1 MHEILPTLDLHL
13 SKLGVE
19 LEALTFQWFLSI
31 FTDCL
36 AAEALF
42 RVWDVILCLVGS
54 PFLFQVALALLK
66 LNEKAL
72 LDCNSAAGVYSYLNG
87 EMTHQGISI
96 DGLIRESDGMRG
108 MVKRVDVEKRREK
121 AVKREL
127 ADMAIGEEE
136 EAARLEA
143 SLVVVPA
150 AAVTAVTAEVTLVI
164 TAEEASPGEETA
176 EEVMEASIDEQEPVS
191 AAALDISE
199 ETSEV
204 TETSGCVPE
213 RTRSDR
219 LAEDAQPSTEVQDI
233 SAPETLGVAAD
244 ERVGEVVEAGCKNP
258 GEVLLEVE
266 LLVESA
272 SIEKSAPGRFE
283 LEISLS
289 PVSEGDQEGLETPPL
304 PSSLQAAGVI
314 SVV

>member
-1 MHEILPTLDLHL
+1 MHEILPTLDSHL
-13 SKLGVE
+13 CKLGVE

-108 MVKRVDVEKRREK
+108 MVKRVDVERRREQ

-143 SLVVVPA
+143 NLVIEVRAAAATAEASVVIAAEAVSLEEEIVDEIADAGSDEQGLVPA
-150 AAVTAVTAEVTLVI
+150 AAVGVT
-164 TAEEASPGEETA
+164 EETA
-176 EEVMEASIDEQEPVS
+176 NEVGETSDCIPEG
-191 AAALDISE
+191 AALE
-199 ETSEV
+199 ELAQTN
-204 TETSGCVPE
+204 TE
-213 RTRSDR
+213 DR
-219 LAEDAQPSTEVQDI
+219 GI
-233 SAPETLGVAAD
+233 SAPEACGIAAD
-244 ERVGEVVEAGCKNP
+244 EQIAEVIEISYSILGETASETEP
-258 GEVLLEVE
+258 
-266 LLVESA
+266 LVESA
-272 SIEKSAPGRFE
+272 SVEKATMGKFE

-289 PVSEGDQEGLETPPL
+289 PVAEDEQESLEISL
-304 PSSLQAAGVI
+304 PSSSPPTTTVI

>member
-1 MHEILPTLDLHL
+1 MHEILPTLDSHL
-13 SKLGVE
+13 LKLGVE

-72 LDCNSAAGVYSYLNG
+72 LNCNSAAGVYSYLNG

-108 MVKRVDVEKRREK
+108 MVRKVDVERRREQ

-127 ADMAIGEEE
+127 ADMAVGEEEE

-143 SLVVVPA
+143 SLAVEAPA
-150 AAVTAVTAEVTLVI
+150 AATKVTVVVAPEAVSE
-164 TAEEASPGEETA
+164 GEETA
-176 EEVMEASIDEQEPVS
+176 EEVTEAGSNEQKPASATPAMDTAEGMADE
-191 AAALDISE
+191 ISGM
-199 ETSEV
+199 
-204 TETSGCVPE
+204 SGCVPE
-213 RTRSDR
+213 DNILEKLT
-219 LAEDAQPSTEVQDI
+219 EDARTNIEVQET
-233 SAPETLGVAAD
+233 SAPEALSIVADKEIDGVVETDHSIPEETALETEPLAESAGFEKATLGRL
-244 ERVGEVVEAGCKNP
+244 E
-258 GEVLLEVE
+258 LEV
-266 LLVESA
+266 
-272 SIEKSAPGRFE
+272 
-283 LEISLS
+283 SLS
-289 PVSEGDQEGLETPPL
+289 TVTEDGQELASSPPTVT
-304 PSSLQAAGVI
+304 VI

>member
-1 MHEILPTLDLHL
+1 MHEILPTLDSHL
-13 SKLGVE
+13 CKLGVE

-108 MVKRVDVEKRREK
+108 MVKRVDVERRREQ

-143 SLVVVPA
+143 NLVIEVRAAAATAEASVVIAAEAASLEEEIVDEIADAGSDEQGLVPA
-150 AAVTAVTAEVTLVI
+150 AAVGVT
-164 TAEEASPGEETA
+164 EETA
-176 EEVMEASIDEQEPVS
+176 NEVGD
-191 AAALDISE
+191 
-199 ETSEV
+199 
-204 TETSGCVPE
+204 TSGCIPE
-213 RTRSDR
+213 GAALEELAQTNTEDR
-219 LAEDAQPSTEVQDI
+219 GI
-233 SAPETLGVAAD
+233 SASEACGIAAD
-244 ERVGEVVEAGCKNP
+244 EQIAEVIEISYSILGETASETEP
-258 GEVLLEVE
+258 
-266 LLVESA
+266 LVESA
-272 SIEKSAPGRFE
+272 SAEKATMGKFE

-289 PVSEGDQEGLETPPL
+289 PVAEDEQESLEISLSSSSPPTTT
-304 PSSLQAAGVI
+304 VI

>member
-1 MHEILPTLDLHL
+1 MHEILPTLDSHL

-108 MVKRVDVEKRREK
+108 MVKRADVERRREQ

-143 SLVVVPA
+143 NLAMEVRAAAAIAEASVVIVAEAARLEEETVDEIADAGSDEQGLVPA
-150 AAVTAVTAEVTLVI
+150 AVVGV
-164 TAEEASPGEETA
+164 AEEMANGVGEMSDCVTDEA
-176 EEVMEASIDEQEPVS
+176 APEELAQTNIE
-191 AAALDISE
+191 
-199 ETSEV
+199 
-204 TETSGCVPE
+204 
-213 RTRSDR
+213 DR
-219 LAEDAQPSTEVQDI
+219 EI
-233 SAPETLGVAAD
+233 SAPEALGIAAD
-244 ERVGEVVEAGCKNP
+244 DQIAEVIEISYSIP
-258 GEVLLEVE
+258 GEIASETE
-266 LLVESA
+266 PLVESA
-272 SIEKSAPGRFE
+272 GVEKATMRKFE

-289 PVSEGDQEGLETPPL
+289 PVAEDEQESLEISPL
-304 PSSLQAAGVI
+304 PSSLPTTTVI

>member
-1 MHEILPTLDLHL
+1 MHEVLPTLDSHL

-108 MVKRVDVEKRREK
+108 MVKRVDVEKRREI

-143 SLVVVPA
+143 SLVVVHA
-150 AAVTAVTAEVTLVI
+150 AAIAAEVTLVI
-164 TAEEASPGEETA
+164 TAEEAGPGEEETA
-176 EEVMEASIDEQEPVS
+176 EKVIEAGGDEQEPVS
-191 AAALDISE
+191 AATLDIAE

-204 TETSGCVPE
+204 AETSGCIPE
-213 RTRSDR
+213 GTRSDR
-219 LAEDAQPSTEVQDI
+219 LAGDTQTNTKVQYI
-233 SAPETLGVAAD
+233 GAPEALGVAAD
-244 ERVGEVVEAGCKNP
+244 EQVGEVVETSCKTP
-258 GEVLLEVE
+258 GEVSSETE
-266 LLVESA
+266 PLVESA
-272 SIEKSAPGRFE
+272 SVEKSTPGKFE

-289 PVSEGDQEGLETPPL
+289 PVSEGDHEGLETLPL
-304 PSSLQAAGVI
+304 PPSLQAAAVI